1 MRDFFSM
8 DGAVF
13 QFLSKMA
20 DMLILN
26 ILFIICCLPVFTIG
40 AAVTALFYVTLKM
53 KDGEEGYVY
62 KSFFR
67 SFKQNFRQ
75 STVIWLILLVLA
87 LIMGM
92 DFNLIKAMEGNMHQ
106 VMLILLCMGVVI
118 WLMIFLYVFPLQ
130 ARFYNTIR
138 GTFRNA
144 ILLALASFPKTF
156 CMMAVLVGSVLLTFL
171 TQATFMYG
179 FLIWFMFGFAVIA
192 WINSQ
197 FLYGTFQKIMPKEEA
212 EGTEK
217 SDNKEQ

>member
-8 DGAVF
+8 DGGVF
-13 QFLSKMA
+13 RGLSKMA

-26 ILFIICCLPVFTIG
+26 VLFIICCLPVITIG
-40 AAVTALFYVTLKM
+40 ASVTALFYVTLKM
-53 KDGEEGYVY
+53 KDQEEGYIY

-75 STVIWLILLVLA
+75 STVIWLILLAVA
-87 LIMGM
+87 LIMGL
-92 DFNLIKAMEGNMHQ
+92 DVYLVKAMEGTMNQ
-106 VMLILLCMGVVI
+106 VMQILLWVGALI

-144 ILLALASFPKTF
+144 VLLSLASFPKTF
-156 CMMAVLVGSVLLTFL
+156 CMMAVMVLAVLLTVVTPTAFV
-171 TQATFMYG
+171 YG
-179 FLIWFMFGFAVIA
+179 SLIWFLFGFAVIA

-197 FLYGTFQKIMPKEEA
+197 LLYGTFQKIMPKEE
-212 EGTEK
+212 TE
-217 SDNKEQ
+217 DGECAGEER